1 MPRTR
6 RAKEQDCP
14 TIQHI
19 SLAGW
24 QQFHYSSTQGMSSQS
39 IGYLSLCMAY
49 FKPTLSKLKVVV
61 KLASRPIVYKD
72 VFVINEQ
79 YVLKSTQQ
87 VLLRRSCIIMI
98 WLLLLSFAYL
108 ARGTFHLQYPYR
120 EQKSSKLKYQ
130 YCYSNSINRQ

>member
-24 QQFHYSSTQGMSSQS
+24 QQFQYSSTQGMSSQS
-39 IGYLSLCMAY
+39 IGYLFLCMAY
-49 FKPTLSKLKVVV
+49 FKLKVVV

-72 VFVINEQ
+72 VFMINEQ

-87 VLLRRSCIIMI
+87 ILLRRSYIIMI
-98 WLLLLSFAYL
+98 RLLLLSFAYL